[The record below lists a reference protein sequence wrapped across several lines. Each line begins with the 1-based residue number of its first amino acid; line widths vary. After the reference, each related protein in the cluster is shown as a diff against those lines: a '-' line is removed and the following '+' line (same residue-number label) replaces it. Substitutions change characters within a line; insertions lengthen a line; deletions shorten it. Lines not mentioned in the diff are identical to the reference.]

1 MKSKKKIVS
10 IISTTL
16 FATASVGLIVGFSVD
31 WKMPKWIYI
40 SGSSTVQPLINE
52 ISKIYSAA
60 EIISEAGG
68 SSTGIYNVVNYNKDV
83 GATSRE
89 PLVHE
94 AGLPEVGNEKAVTG
108 EYSTAW
114 SDLGVKTITIGYD
127 GIGLIYRFANS
138 NQYNDLVVSQQN
150 ILDIYAAFTGL
161 NNEISSLKQIQSD
174 LPDIQIRP
182 YARTGGSNTSGTAEA
197 FLNNSG
203 FSLPE
208 PGDPNYERWEK
219 IENVLNSGN
228 YGASVQQTAE
238 SNLITWS
245 NIKANSSNN
254 NFAYMTYLSAGF
266 IKNNYQDIIDSG
278 FKVALYQDEISNTPI
293 PLINDSNE
301 LNVPNKYKWYRP
313 LDLIVR
319 LKGIDNEEQ
328 ISEIKSFI
336 EWLYKNTIDEPNKN
350 LINKYNNLG
359 YVPLDKEKWATM
371 SLDDKLDYTDENGM
385 GNNFWTSDY
394 EIYQNQH
401 IKRKQEKKF
410 YGAR

>member
-52 ISKIYSAA
+52 ISKIYNAA

-68 SSTGIYNVVNYNKDV
+68 SSTGIYNVVNYNKDI

-94 AGLPEVGNEKAVTG
+94 AGLPAIENEAAIVG

-114 SDLGVKTITIGYD
+114 SDLGIKTITIGYD

-138 NQYNDLVVSQQN
+138 NQYNDLIVSQQN

-278 FKVALYQDEISNTPI
+278 FKIALYQDEISNTPI

-319 LKGIDNEEQ
+319 LKGTDNEEQ
-328 ISEIKSFI
+328 I
-336 EWLYKNTIDEPNKN
+336 
-350 LINKYNNLG
+350 
-359 YVPLDKEKWATM
+359 
-371 SLDDKLDYTDENGM
+371 
-385 GNNFWTSDY
+385 
-394 EIYQNQH
+394 
-401 IKRKQEKKF
+401 
-410 YGAR
+410 

>member
-52 ISKIYSAA
+52 ISKIYNDA

-94 AGLPEVGNEKAVTG
+94 AGLPAIENEEAIVG
-108 EYSTAW
+108 EYSTSW
-114 SDLGVKTITIGYD
+114 SDLGIKTITIGYD
-127 GIGLIYRFANS
+127 GIGLIYKFANS

-174 LPDIQIRP
+174 LPNIQIRP

-203 FSLPE
+203 FNLPNK
-208 PGDPNYERWEK
+208 DNPNYERWEK
-219 IENVLNSGN
+219 IENVLSSGN

-245 NIKANSSNN
+245 NIKANSSND

-278 FKVALYQDEISNTPI
+278 FKIALYQDETSKELV
-293 PLINDSNE
+293 PLINESNE

-313 LDLIVR
+313 LDLVVR
-319 LKGIDNEEQ
+319 LKDMDNNEQ
-328 ISEIKSFI
+328 ISEIKLFI
-336 EWLYKNTIDEPNKN
+336 EWLYKNTIVEKN
-350 LINKYNNLG
+350 ERLLEKYNILG

-371 SLDDKLDYTDENGM
+371 SLDDKLDYTNEDGM
-385 GNNFWTSDY
+385 GNNFWSSDY
-394 EIYQNQH
+394 EIYKSQY
-401 IKRKQEKKF
+401 KERKQTKKF